1 MGPAMQ
7 GAAVVPND
15 WIRCRTSP
23 PGCAE
28 SASGPRVR
36 GQDDVERV
44 SP

>member
-7 GAAVVPND
+7 GAGVVPND

-23 PGCAE
+23 PGFAE
-28 SASGPRVR
+28 LASGPRVR
-36 GQDDVERV
+36 GRNDVDRV